1 MTAQRSTK
9 EEHLYSRKRTQELGG
24 GCVFCAIAKGHPQYV
39 SETKHLKVIRNQ
51 TPYSLWDGQGVLDHL
66 MIVPKQHTNKLGD
79 LSGDAAKEFFAL
91 VEQYEEQNYNLY
103 ARSVH
108 STVRS
113 IPHQHTHL
121 IKLDGKQRKFLMMV
135 RKPWYFRISIIGL

>member
-1 MTAQRSTK
+1 
-9 EEHLYSRKRTQELGG
+9 
-24 GCVFCAIAKGHPQYV
+24 
-39 SETKHLKVIRNQ
+39 
-51 TPYSLWDGQGVLDHL
+51 